1 MKGHLSAGLVHF
13 LKMVAAAVNVDLLQV
28 IEEKE
33 RFNLA
38 PYSH

>member
-1 MKGHLSAGLVHF
+1 MKGHHSAGLVHL
-13 LKMVAAAVNVDLLQV
+13 LKIAATAMNADLLQV
-28 IEEKE
+28 IEEKK